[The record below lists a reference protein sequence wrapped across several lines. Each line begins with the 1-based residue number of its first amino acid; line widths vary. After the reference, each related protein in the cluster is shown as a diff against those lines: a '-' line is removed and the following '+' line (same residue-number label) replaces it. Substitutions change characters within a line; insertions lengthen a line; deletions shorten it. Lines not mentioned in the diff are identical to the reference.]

1 MQQDVLNDN
10 TPEEIN
16 FEKYATQSLGEEAT
30 EAIYDAFGAY
40 TEKIV
45 ALALHLEIDFEEA
58 QRIEVSSY
66 DDCVFEYG
74 SKEYLVC
81 TDSEADEKWEEY
93 LDNYI
98 DECVLPEI
106 SEPYR
111 NYFNDKSF
119 KDDCRKDGREHSL
132 ARYDGYEAKQKVLGV
147 YYYIYRQN

>member
-1 MQQDVLNDN
+1 MQHDILNDN

-30 EAIYDAFGAY
+30 EAVYDAFGAY

-81 TDSEADEKWEEY
+81 TDSEADEKWEED

-98 DECVLPEI
+98 EDCVLPEI
-106 SEPYR
+106 PEAYR
-111 NYFNDKSF
+111 DYFNDQRF
-119 KDDCRKDGREHSL
+119 KDDCRQDGREHSL
-132 ARYDGYEAKQKVLGV
+132 ARYDGHEHEQNVLGV